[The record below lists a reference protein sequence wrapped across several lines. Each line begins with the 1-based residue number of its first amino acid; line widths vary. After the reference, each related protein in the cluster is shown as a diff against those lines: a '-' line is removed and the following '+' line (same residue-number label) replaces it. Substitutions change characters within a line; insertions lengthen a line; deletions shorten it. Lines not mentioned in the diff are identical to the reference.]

1 MVLENDLKLFQNWIP
16 IRIYWRENLPFVDWC
31 WLGNE
36 RFTDSFFDST
46 IQHRLTKPFNQLFR
60 HQTPLEFLGE
70 IYETQKGIAPTGF
83 IFHLSRCGSTLVSQ
97 MLAALEQNIV
107 LSEPPPIDAILRL
120 QIPDE
125 TKIEWLKWL
134 VNAFAQPREHEK
146 HFFIKF
152 DSWNTLDLG
161 LIKRAFPDVPW
172 IFMYRNPVEVI
183 VSHKRQPGMQ
193 MIPGQIQQLS
203 AGISFEESL
212 QMPPEE
218 FCARI
223 LAKMSE
229 SALNF
234 ADDKRG
240 KFINYTQ
247 LLEVFFA
254 EILDHFK
261 LDFNDEELEKM
272 RFAAQFNAKNTGLPF
287 APDSESKR
295 KEAGEI
301 AINSAGKFADPLYE
315 KLEEIRE
322 SKLFRS

>member
-1 MVLENDLKLFQNWIP
+1 MVLEQDLNNFQDWSP

-31 WLGNE
+31 WLGKN
-36 RFTDSFFDST
+36 RFTDSFFDIT
-46 IQHRLTKPFNQLFR
+46 IQRQLSKPFNQVFR

-70 IYETQKGIAPTGF
+70 IYEKRKGIAPTGF

-107 LSEPPPIDAILRL
+107 LSEPPLIDAILRL
-120 QIPDE
+120 QISDE
-125 TKIEWLKWL
+125 QKIDWLKWL
-134 VNAFAQPREHEK
+134 VNAFAQPRNNEK

-152 DSWNTLDLG
+152 DSWNTLDLA

-203 AGISFEESL
+203 VGISFEESF
-212 QMPPEE
+212 QMSPEE
-218 FCARI
+218 YCARI
-223 LAKMSE
+223 LAKMCE
-229 SALNF
+229 SAINF
-234 ADDKRG
+234 ADDTDG
-240 KFINYTQ
+240 KFINYSQ
-247 LLEVFFA
+247 ISDVFFT
-254 EILDHFK
+254 EILPHFK
-261 LDFNDEELEKM
+261 LDLSAEDLEKM
-272 RFAAQFNAKNTGLPF
+272 RFSTKFNAKTPSLNFT
-287 APDSESKR
+287 PDSEEKR

-301 AINSAGKFADPLYE
+301 AVRSAETFVDPLYK

-322 SKLFRS
+322 LKSKY

>member
-60 HQTPLEFLGE
+60 HQTPLDFLGE
-70 IYETQKGIAPTGF
+70 IYEKQKGIAPTAF

-107 LSEPPPIDAILRL
+107 LSEPPLIDAILRL

-134 VNAFAQPREHEK
+134 LNAFAQPRNNEK

-172 IFMYRNPVEVI
+172 IFMYRNPLEVI

-203 AGISFEESL
+203 AGISFEETV

-229 SALNF
+229 SALSF
-234 ADDKRG
+234 ADDTDGR
-240 KFINYTQ
+240 FINYAQ
-247 LLEVFFA
+247 LPEVFFT
-254 EILDHFK
+254 EVLPHFK
-261 LDFNDEELEKM
+261 IDFSDEDLEKM
-272 RFAAQFNAKNTGLPF
+272 RLTTQFNAKSPQNNFT
-287 APDSESKR
+287 PDSESKR
-295 KEAGEI
+295 QEATET
-301 AINSAGKFADPLYE
+301 AITSAEKFADHLYE
-315 KLEEIRE
+315 KLEEIRT
-322 SKLFRS
+322 SKNA